1 MSKNDTIRERIISVM
16 KSTQSNPSGFA
27 KKIGI
32 QRSTLS
38 HVITKRNN
46 PSLDLILKI
55 HGAFPSVNMD
65 WLLLGKGN
73 SNLPKTIL
81 DTLDE
86 EQDSNASSSSNIN
99 SIEDDN
105 LDTSSKNNKPVTH
118 QKSKNIKEDE
128 IVSKDPKKLTQVIQF
143 FSDGSFI
150 SYHSKTE

>member
-55 HGAFPSVNMD
+55 HTAFPSVNMD
-65 WLLLGKGN
+65 WLLLGKGS
-73 SNLPKTIL
+73 SNLPKTII
-81 DTLDE
+81 DTLE
-86 EQDSNASSSSNIN
+86 EKQDSKVSSDTNIN
-99 SIEDDN
+99 SIEEDN
-105 LDTSSKNNKPVTH
+105 LTTTPKNNKPSTS
-118 QKSKNIKEDE
+118 QKTITVKDDKL
-128 IVSKDPKKLTQVIQF
+128 VSKDRKKLIQVIQF

-150 SYHSKTE
+150 SYYSKTE